1 MTKRGKSTKRAKT
14 TKGGRTSTRGKA
26 TQRGTSKRGSK
37 GREAE
42 VLATLE
48 ASDRGP
54 LKAKELARTLDVPT
68 EEYRSFREL
77 LASLE
82 HTGKVYRVKGRRYAV
97 ASSIDLVTGRVGVT
111 RKGDGFVRPDGA
123 GGDVFVPANRL
134 GTAMDGDRVVVRIE
148 RRPRGRSREG
158 TVIKVLER
166 ARETVVGTFHRGR
179 QLSYVAP
186 LDPRLS
192 HDVLVTGSTADRAA
206 EQGDVVVVRLLS
218 YGEGRVSPA
227 GVVEEVLGPLS
238 DPGVDVLAVAHGF
251 GLALDFTS
259 DVLAAADRA
268 AEQGVHEPG
277 PDRVDRTELLCFTI
291 DPADAKDHDDALSLV
306 AAGDGRMEVGVHIA
320 DVSHFVPR
328 GGPVDAEALA
338 RGTSVYLVDRTIPML
353 PAVLSNDVCSLRLEE
368 PRFALSL
375 FLTLDREGRV
385 VARRY
390 ERTRIECRYA
400 LSYEQAQD
408 VLDGR
413 ASIGPDLDE
422 ALRRLDDLAR
432 AVRAGRLSRGSL
444 DLDLPEAR
452 VILDEDGAPVD
463 IQRRERRESHRLIE
477 DFMVLANEVVAGDME
492 ARGLDALYRVHE
504 PPSREKVEQLS
515 DFLTRFGLEVPK
527 RKSFRPKDVQRLLDA
542 VRGRPEESLVSTL
555 VLRSLQ
561 KARYHPENLGHFGLA
576 SSGYLHFT
584 SPIRRY
590 PDLQVH
596 RVVAHTLVHGN
607 APAEQDP
614 DALLG
619 MAEQCSLREQAAE
632 EAERA
637 SVALKKVEFMERHL
651 GDEFDG
657 RISGVA
663 AFGFFVT
670 LERYFV
676 EGLVHV
682 SGLHDDF
689 YHFREDEYALVG
701 DRRGRRY
708 RLGDRVR
715 VQVARVD
722 KEARHIDF
730 VLLRKHGGSN

>member
-1 MTKRGKSTKRAKT
+1 MSARR
-14 TKGGRTSTRGKA
+14 R
-26 TQRGTSKRGSK
+26 
-37 GREAE
+37 GREADI
-42 VLATLE
+42 LAALE
-48 ASDRGP
+48 ASNRGP
-54 LKAKELARTLDVPT
+54 LKAKELAQALDVPT
-68 EEYRSFREL
+68 QEYRSFRKL
-77 LASLE
+77 LVSLE
-82 HTGKVYRVKGRRYAV
+82 RGGAVYRVKGGRYAA

-111 RKGDGFVRPDGA
+111 RRGDGFVRPDGA
-123 GGDVFVPANRL
+123 GGDVFVPANGL

-148 RRPRGRSREG
+148 RRPSGRSREG
-158 TVIKVLER
+158 TVIRVLER

-179 QLSYVAP
+179 QLSYVVP
-186 LDPRLS
+186 LDPRLNR
-192 HDVLVTGSTADRAA
+192 DVLVTGDAGGRAP

-218 YGEGRVSPA
+218 YGEGRVSPV
-227 GVVEEVLGPLS
+227 GRVEEVLGPLA

-251 GLALDFTS
+251 GLALDFS
-259 DVLAAADRA
+259 PEVLAEADRA
-268 AEQGVHEPG
+268 AERGMREPG

-291 DPADAKDHDDALSLV
+291 DPADAKDHDDALSAVTLD
-306 AAGDGRMEVGVHIA
+306 DGRTEVGVHIA
-320 DVSHFVPR
+320 DVSHFVR
-328 GGPVDAEALA
+328 KGGPVDAEALA

-368 PRFALSL
+368 PRLAVSL
-375 FLTLDREGRV
+375 FLTMDREGRV
-385 VARRY
+385 AERRY

-413 ASIGPDLDE
+413 TSLGAEVDG
-422 ALRRLDDLAR
+422 ALRALDDLAR
-432 AVRAGRLSRGSL
+432 AVRARRHARGAL

-452 VILDEDGAPVD
+452 VVLDANGAPVD

-477 DFMVLANEVVAGDME
+477 DFMVLANEVVAGDLE

-504 PPSREKVEQLS
+504 PPSKEKIEQLS
-515 DFLTRFGLEVPK
+515 EFLARFGLDVPR
-527 RKSFRPKDVQRLLDA
+527 RKSLKPSDVQRLLEA
-542 VRGRPEESLVSTL
+542 VSGRPEETLVSTL

-596 RVVAHTLVHGN
+596 RVVTHALVHGR
-607 APAEQDP
+607 PPVEEDP

-619 MAEQCSLREQAAE
+619 MAEQGSLREQAAE

-657 RISGVA
+657 HISGVA

-689 YHFREDEYALVG
+689 YHFQEREYALVG

-730 VLLRKHGGSN
+730 LLLRKLRASN